1 MKWQCYLETEMGLEL
16 VKDEFPDRFSW
27 CDAKR
32 AFEGRYGCKTQ
43 NVSPAPTTF
52 LGGLFS

>member
-1 MKWQCYLETEMGLEL
+1 MKWQCYLVTNMGLEL

-27 CDAKR
+27 RDAEK
-32 AFEGRYGCKTQ
+32 AFRGRYGCPVQ
-43 NVSPAPTTF
+43 AVSPAPTTF